1 VLPAA
6 VEKDVVLLVFPDIAI
21 VGLVPAVAG
30 VNMLVASFL
39 TSTIIVVPVGAVF
52 TEALTDAIVLDAPE
66 SL

>member
-1 VLPAA
+1 MLPEA

-39 TSTIIVVPVGAVF
+39 TSTRIVAPVGAVF